1 MSGDVIRLDRGNHR
15 DPGAGCCLMEYVS
28 VLDGGRFGSLPRCT
42 HPALAALAMQ
52 VNDSTS
58 DPGRAELVS
67 RAERLRRGAG
77 EDPELTW
84 RLVEVCANAVLA
96 RSPGDAAARR
106 RIARSRRARGR
117 WAWVLPD
124 GLRSRLPRAAMVA
137 VGLGALDEL
146 VGAFHAVLAVAGPAG
161 SPERDRVLAALLD
174 DALDT
179 VGTARTVDTHH
190 HTREE
195 AMTA

>member
-1 MSGDVIRLDRGNHR
+1 MSRDAIRLDRGNHL
-15 DPGAGCCLMEYVS
+15 DPDAGCCLMEYVS
-28 VLDGGRFGSLPRCT
+28 VLDGGRFGPLPRCT

-52 VNDSTS
+52 VNDRTS

-67 RAERLRRGAG
+67 RAGRLRRA
-77 EDPELTW
+77 ERDDPALTW
-84 RLVEVCANAVLA
+84 RLVEVCATAVLA
-96 RSPGDAAARR
+96 RSPGDPAARR

-117 WAWVLPD
+117 WERVLPE
-124 GLRSRLPRAAMVA
+124 GMRTRLPRAALVA

-146 VGAFHAVLAVAGPAG
+146 AAAFHAVLAVAGPAG
-161 SPERDRVLAALLD
+161 GPQRDRVLAALLD

-179 VGTARTVDTHH
+179 LGADGAVDTRH